1 MAPLAKAC
9 KTHLPRLGVLNVS
22 PFRKRNA
29 KKTGTLVTTASQA
42 ARRHEIHSRLSEI
55 VANIRSP
62 EPIDVDTS
70 DEEEEDEDE
79 DDLAMVDDPNDAD
92 YGTPMPDVSSV
103 PLVDAA
109 ALSPPS
115 PNSQPETRPE
125 TASVS
130 ASTKTRSTGPTAK
143 AVKVFG
149 EWERLIPAL
158 VDPYLEYQARFTGY
172 PTPSPAPL
180 SSRCTRGCLRSQ
192 CRIKCHFLDC
202 VYAIEVLHCQCED
215 VFTVLL
221 RNGLFPASPT
231 KRCTAFA
238 ISLLDLY
245 DSLFERSCDAVN
257 AMSSA
262 LQSYYDHRG
271 FRYLHNNGSLIKD
284 GIRKPLSN
292 TIQWYDC
299 LKVKVSEW
307 VEQAIRLCSET
318 LDDFTTPA
326 PAPGPSAIPSE
337 PPVDLPTPGEAA
349 RVLQDRCL
357 ACFGGRL
364 WGRSFREGG
373 DFHAIPPPFY
383 DPKFFLPAS
392 YVQETKALIDA
403 ARSKPK
409 KNKPKKLLDDA
420 VDACEESHEA
430 AKSDR
435 KKGRQQFD
443 DHGIMS
449 LICRHD
455 VPLFFVNI
463 DTPGE
468 GQQYPVSLIRHL
480 FTLLPPQAQGYCLYD
495 LGCVM
500 DRSCDLYDIFPPD
513 VRDRLQFA
521 TTAMHAYAHQWSCQL
536 VFNPWLRLGLGLT
549 DGEGVERIWA
559 AIRALI
565 GIARHS
571 SRSRRIW
578 LLDRLLQS
586 TAAHHRDGLG
596 DWLRGKLIKLKALE
610 NQHQAVLRRCPDSED
625 ELRRQWA
632 SQKAEQTSI
641 RAHLPARLKKE
652 LEQVLALQTEIHTV
666 ADSIKSVRATLVK
679 TPGSAVALANLS
691 ALESVHATL
700 QVKADDLYAS
710 LNVAESY
717 PELEGVEIAFVQVLL
732 LARDLKISLRKRA
745 IGSFMEIDR
754 LDQAVGGGQEAL
766 GTKLHQKTR
775 KSMKTRSPALLSAV
789 NKFNDYVD
797 TLQSIRLP
805 GQRTP
810 IPHQLPTTLQD
821 LCESPHL
828 HEDIWIS
835 KTPNAPIPRWLEDL
849 ELRKAIRS
857 RLYLDRSLEE
867 RRRLGREAD
876 NMCRWYGRKYAA
888 LELALSCGQSR
899 AKSLVR
905 ELLHT
910 RRRPP
915 SLFTPVVPSLPISP
929 IIDDDSDLDEDED
942 DQEVDRAYPIAEIME
957 ALEIDSD
964 DEEEAEGK
972 DAVPGEP
979 VTQVIVQPRLFRS
992 TQMPFQRQILEDTEL
1007 RQLAL
1012 QDMHSVFLRFSQSFF
1027 DSPERPGSERRFLG
1041 NRSKGLLANTIS
1053 SQSLQRLRDPSGWL
1067 NEECVM
1073 VGASVMFEHCL
1084 STVPTWFALLSSYL
1098 PVQSSLEHVWRLTK
1112 NTSYWE
1118 RTVWLLPYHRAVLK
1132 HWVLYVVYLNT
1143 GNIHLFDSFGE
1154 HRQSNNETAMVVDLV
1169 QGLIDLANKNGH
1181 DLNVP
1186 VNEWIVTPIVN
1197 SSSKL
1202 QTNGYDCG
1210 VWVLA
1215 MIFAVLRGAERMGGL
1230 QERDMKEI
1238 RRSVLKAICSLPAY
1252 PSS

>member
-9 KTHLPRLGVLNVS
+9 KTRLPRLGVLNVS

-125 TASVS
+125 TASV
-130 ASTKTRSTGPTAK
+130 
-143 AVKVFG
+143 FG

-180 SSRCTRGCLRSQ
+180 SSCCTRGCLRSQ

-231 KRCTAFA
+231 KPCTAFA

-284 GIRKPLSN
+284 GICKPLSN

-299 LKVKVSEW
+299 LKVKVSER

-318 LDDFTTPA
+318 LDDFTDA
-326 PAPGPSAIPSE
+326 SASTRDLQQYLQNHL
-337 PPVDLPTPGEAA
+337 VDLPTPGEAA
-349 RVLQDRCL
+349 RVLQDRCP

-373 DFHAIPPPFY
+373 DFHVSTDGNSHHRHFKSAGDTPPFY

-409 KNKPKKLLDDA
+409 KNKPKKLPDDA

-443 DHGIMS
+443 DHGI
-449 LICRHD
+449 I
-455 VPLFFVNI
+455 
-463 DTPGE
+463 T
-468 GQQYPVSLIRHL
+468 
-480 FTLLPPQAQGYCLYD
+480 
-495 LGCVM
+495 
-500 DRSCDLYDIFPPD
+500 DIFPPD

-521 TTAMHAYAHQWSCQL
+521 TTAMHAYAHQWSCYDWDL
-536 VFNPWLRLGLGLT
+536 VLPT
-549 DGEGVERIWA
+549 GEGVERIWA

-821 LCESPHL
+821 LRESPHL
-828 HEDIWIS
+828 HEDVWIS

-992 TQMPFQRQILEDTEL
+992 TQMPFQRQILGDTEL
-1007 RQLAL
+1007 RQLAS

-1073 VGASVMFEHCL
+1073 VVS
-1084 STVPTWFALLSSYL
+1084 
-1098 PVQSSLEHVWRLTK
+1098 
-1112 NTSYWE
+1112 
-1118 RTVWLLPYHRAVLK
+1118 K

-1186 VNEWIVTPIVN
+1186 VDEWIVTPIVN